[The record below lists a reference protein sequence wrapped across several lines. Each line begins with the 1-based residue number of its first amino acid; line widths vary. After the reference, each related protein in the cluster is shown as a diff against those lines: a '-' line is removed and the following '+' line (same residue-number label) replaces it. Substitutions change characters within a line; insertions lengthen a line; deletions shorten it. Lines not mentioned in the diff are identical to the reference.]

1 MNDDSRMNDDSQDES
16 GEFRRFARE
25 CMRLAEQVQPVDDK
39 AVLLNMAQVWIRL
52 ADQGQQ
58 VRRLVDG
65 DGLQRSLD

>member
-1 MNDDSRMNDDSQDES
+1 MNDDSQNES
-16 GEFRRFARE
+16 REFRRFARE

-52 ADQGQQ
+52 ADQGHQ

-65 DGLQRSLD
+65 DGPRLSLDD

>member
-1 MNDDSRMNDDSQDES
+1 MNDDSQDES
-16 GEFRRFARE
+16 VEFRRFARE
-25 CMRLAEQVQPVDDK
+25 CMRLAEQAQPVDDK
-39 AVLLNMAQVWIRL
+39 AVLLSMAQVWIRL